1 MALDLSWWHFMSV
14 EIPIINSNLP
24 MKRIIYLFSAILCI
38 CGCAREIDWAPWSLY
53 VIVENSDGKNIL
65 DTDTYDQRLSGTVL
79 TYCGV
84 DYELEMTPQTKMMAP
99 VELNGFKIDWGSYY
113 GNILSFG
120 EFDGHEEFDEEVFTI
135 KWPNGASNTITYS
148 RKLNET
154 FISAKE
160 KWTLDG
166 KKCEWPITI
175 ALN

>member
-1 MALDLSWWHFMSV
+1 
-14 EIPIINSNLP
+14 
-24 MKRIIYLFSAILCI
+24 
-38 CGCAREIDWAPWSLY
+38 LY

-79 TYCGV
+79 TYRGV
-84 DYELEMTPQTKMMAP
+84 DYELEMTPQTKMMVP

-113 GNILSFG
+113 CNILSFG
-120 EFDGHEEFDEEVFTI
+120 EFDGYEEFDEEVFTI

>member
-1 MALDLSWWHFMSV
+1 
-14 EIPIINSNLP
+14 

-79 TYCGV
+79 TYRGV
-84 DYELEMTPQTKMMAP
+84 DYELEMTPQTKMMVP
-99 VELNGFKIDWGSYY
+99 VELNGFKIDRGSYY

-120 EFDGHEEFDEEVFTI
+120 EFDGYEEFDEEVFTI
-135 KWPNGASNTITYS
+135 KWPNGTSNTITYS

>member
-1 MALDLSWWHFMSV
+1 
-14 EIPIINSNLP
+14 

-79 TYCGV
+79 TYRGV
-84 DYELEMTPQTKMMAP
+84 DYELKMTPQTKMMAP

-120 EFDGHEEFDEEVFTI
+120 EFDGYEEFDEEVFTI
-135 KWPNGASNTITYS
+135 QWPNGASNTITYS

-166 KKCEWPITI
+166 KKCELPITI
-175 ALN
+175 VLN

>member
-1 MALDLSWWHFMSV
+1 
-14 EIPIINSNLP
+14 
-24 MKRIIYLFSAILCI
+24 MKRIVYLFSAILCI

-53 VIVENSDGKNIL
+53 IIVENSDGKNIL
-65 DTDTYDQRLSGTVL
+65 DTDIYDQMLSGTVL
-79 TYCGV
+79 TYRGV
-84 DYELEMTPQTKMMAP
+84 DYELKLTPETKMMAP
-99 VELNGFKIDWGSYY
+99 TELNGFKIDWGSYY

-120 EFDGHEEFDEEVFTI
+120 EFAGHEEFDEEVFTI
-135 KWPNGASNTITYS
+135 KWPNGASSTITYS

>member
-1 MALDLSWWHFMSV
+1 M
-14 EIPIINSNLP
+14 
-24 MKRIIYLFSAILCI
+24 
-38 CGCAREIDWAPWSLY
+38 Y

-79 TYCGV
+79 TYRGV

-120 EFDGHEEFDEEVFTI
+120 EFDGYEEFDEEVFTI

>member
-1 MALDLSWWHFMSV
+1 
-14 EIPIINSNLP
+14 
-24 MKRIIYLFSAILCI
+24 MKRIIYLFSAILSI

-65 DTDTYDQRLSGTVL
+65 DTDTYDQILSGTVL
-79 TYCGV
+79 TYRGV
-84 DYELEMTPQTKMMAP
+84 EYELELTPETKMMAP
-99 VELNGFKIDWGSYY
+99 AELNGFKIDWGSYY
-113 GNILSFG
+113 GNIISFG

-135 KWPNGASNTITYS
+135 KWPHGTSNTITYS

-166 KKCEWPITI
+166 KKCELPITI

>member
-1 MALDLSWWHFMSV
+1 
-14 EIPIINSNLP
+14 
-24 MKRIIYLFSAILCI
+24 MKRILVLVLAAISF

-65 DTDTYDQRLSGTVL
+65 DTDTYDQILSGTVL
-79 TYCGV
+79 TYRGV
-84 DYELEMTPQTKMMAP
+84 EYELELTPETKMMAP
-99 VELNGFKIDWGSYY
+99 AELNGFKIDWGSYY
-113 GNILSFG
+113 GNIISFG
-120 EFDGHEEFDEEVFTI
+120 EFDGHEEFNEEVFTI

-154 FISAKE
+154 FISTKE

>member
-1 MALDLSWWHFMSV
+1 
-14 EIPIINSNLP
+14 
-24 MKRIIYLFSAILCI
+24 MKRIIYLFSAILSI
-38 CGCAREIDWAPWSLY
+38 CGCAREIDWTPWSLY

-65 DTDTYDQRLSGTVL
+65 DTDTYDQILLGTVL
-79 TYCGV
+79 TYHEV
-84 DYELEMTPQTKMMAP
+84 EYELELTPETKMMAP
-99 VELNGFKIDWGSYY
+99 AELNGFKIDWGSYY

-166 KKCEWPITI
+166 KKCECPITI